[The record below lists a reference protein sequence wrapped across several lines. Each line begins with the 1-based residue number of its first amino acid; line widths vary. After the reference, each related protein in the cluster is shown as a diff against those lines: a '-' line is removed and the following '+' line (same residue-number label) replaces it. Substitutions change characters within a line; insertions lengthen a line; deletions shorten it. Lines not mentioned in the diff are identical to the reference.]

1 MAKKKLEGIEFAN
14 DRMLKGI
21 AAFLVAKKFYGKEL
35 SVEEQEKKAAF
46 DISKRGKLRK
56 LLDASKTFTNYDL
69 VIGRSSEQ
77 MNLFEEYGKMIK
89 QYRAQVIKKA
99 FQHRKDECK

>member
-1 MAKKKLEGIEFAN
+1 MAKKLEGIALAN
-14 DRMLKGI
+14 EYMLKSI
-21 AAFLVAKKFYGKEL
+21 AAFLVSKKFYGKEMPK
-35 SVEEQEKKAAF
+35 EEQEKKASF

-69 VIGRSSEQ
+69 AVDRSSEQ
-77 MNLFEEYGKMIK
+77 MGIFEEYEKIMK